1 MKYDFTT
8 EINRHGKDA
17 MAVDG
22 LGLIPGKAPNPPKE
36 GFDVIPMWIA
46 DMNFA
51 TVPTV
56 IQAMTERLEHPI
68 FGYFMQPKEY
78 YNAIIHWHQFHHQ
91 VEGLT
96 AKHIGYHNSVLG
108 GVVSALTSFA
118 TPGDSILVHSPTYG
132 GFTEVLKN
140 NGVNI
145 VLSPLVK
152 DGEGVYRI
160 DYKDMEEK
168 IRKNHIHVSV
178 FCSPH
183 NPTGRV
189 WNREELEKVMTIY
202 QKYDVTVISDEIWSD
217 LVMPGVKHIPT
228 QSVSEDA
235 KNRTI
240 AFYAPSKTFN
250 LAGLVAAYHIIY
262 SDLLRDRV
270 NAKGSKS
277 HYNVMNVLSMHAL
290 MGAYQPEGYEWLEEL
305 RQVLY
310 QNMTY
315 VCDFIRDHFEG
326 VSVTNTEGP
335 YVIFIDCM
343 EYLEKNDIT
352 IDELQKRGSDVGVA
366 WQDGR
371 IFNGP
376 THIRLNVALPFTRI
390 QEACERMK
398 KYVFI

>member
-56 IQAMTERLEHPI
+56 IQAMKERLDHPV
-68 FGYFMQPKEY
+68 FGYFMQPKDY
-78 YNAIIHWHQFHHQ
+78 YNAIIRWHQFHHQ

-118 TPGDSILVHSPTYG
+118 SPGDSILVHSPTYG

-140 NGVNI
+140 NGFNI

-152 DGEGVYRI
+152 DEEGIYRI
-160 DYKDMEEK
+160 DYKDMEAK
-168 IRKNHIHVSV
+168 IRKHHIHVSI

-189 WNREELEKVMTIY
+189 WNREELEKVMAIY
-202 QKYDVTVISDEIWSD
+202 KKYDVTVISLIS
-217 LVMPGVKHIPT
+217 
-228 QSVSEDA
+228 
-235 KNRTI
+235 
-240 AFYAPSKTFN
+240 
-250 LAGLVAAYHIIY
+250 
-262 SDLLRDRV
+262 
-270 NAKGSKS
+270 
-277 HYNVMNVLSMHAL
+277 
-290 MGAYQPEGYEWLEEL
+290 
-305 RQVLY
+305 
-310 QNMTY
+310 
-315 VCDFIRDHFEG
+315 
-326 VSVTNTEGP
+326 
-335 YVIFIDCM
+335 
-343 EYLEKNDIT
+343 
-352 IDELQKRGSDVGVA
+352 
-366 WQDGR
+366 
-371 IFNGP
+371 
-376 THIRLNVALPFTRI
+376 
-390 QEACERMK
+390 MK
-398 KYVFI
+398 KKKKKKHPLLAKKV